1 MSEKYKFP
9 ELAGPIVALAAL
21 LTSATTS
28 FAQTPQP
35 ARPALLQGLL
45 DCREVA
51 TSEARLACFDA
62 AAAAFD
68 VAEQQ
73 GEVTV
78 IDRVQARETR
88 TRLFGLD
95 LDTANLFGRL
105 RQDDPVDAIETTLTS
120 ARQDG
125 RGQWTF
131 VLADGST
138 WRQVDQER
146 VTARTSPG
154 ASVRIR
160 SAAVGSYLLSVGG
173 SRSVRARR
181 ER

>member
-1 MSEKYKFP
+1 MSKRFSFP
-9 ELAGPIVALAAL
+9 RLSGMALAA
-21 LTSATTS
+21 AA
-28 FAQTPQP
+28 FAAPMAGHAQDTAP
-35 ARPALLQGLL
+35 ARPALLEGLL
-45 DCREVA
+45 SCRAITA
-51 TSEARLACFDA
+51 TDARLACFDA

-68 VAEQQ
+68 TAEQQ

-95 LDTANLFGRL
+95 LDTADLFGRL

-120 ARQDG
+120 GRQDG

-138 WRQVDQER
+138 WRQIDMER
-146 VTARTSPG
+146 VTARVAPG

-160 SAAVGSYLLSVGG
+160 QGAVGSYLLSVGG
-173 SRSVRARR
+173 ARSVRARR

>member
-1 MSEKYKFP
+1 MRKKSSFP
-9 ELAGPIVALAAL
+9 RLQAIALAAAAFTAPMSVHAQDAAPSRPPL
-21 LTSATTS
+21 LE
-28 FAQTPQP
+28 
-35 ARPALLQGLL
+35 GLL
-45 DCREVA
+45 SCRTITA
-51 TSEARLACFDA
+51 TDARLACFDA

-68 VAEQQ
+68 TAEQQ

-105 RQDDPVDAIETTLTS
+105 RQDDPVESIETTLTS
-120 ARQDG
+120 GRQDG

-138 WRQVDQER
+138 WRQIDMER
-146 VTARTSPG
+146 ITSRVAPG

-160 SAAVGSYLLSVGG
+160 QGAVGSFLLSVGG
-173 SRSVRARR
+173 ARSVRARR

>member
-1 MSEKYKFP
+1 MIEKYVF
-9 ELAGPIVALAAL
+9 LMLSSAALA
-21 LTSATTS
+21 SAPTAVT
-28 FAQTPQP
+28 AQQANPP
-35 ARPALLQGLL
+35 RPALLEGLL
-45 DCREVA
+45 ACRSVVA
-51 TSEARLACFDA
+51 TEARLACFDA

-68 VAEQQ
+68 TAEQQ

-95 LDTANLFGRL
+95 LDNANLFGRL
-105 RQDDPVDAIETTLTS
+105 RQDDPVEAIETTLTS
-120 ARQDG
+120 GRQDG

-138 WRQVDQER
+138 WRQIDQER
-146 VTARTSPG
+146 VTARVGPG
-154 ASVRIR
+154 VSVRIR
-160 SAAVGSYLLSVGG
+160 QGAVGSYLLSVGG

>member
-1 MSEKYKFP
+1 MGEKYMF
-9 ELAGPIVALAAL
+9 LMRVVAGAGAL
-21 LTSATTS
+21 LVLAPSQS
-28 FAQTPQP
+28 LAQTAPP
-35 ARPALLQGLL
+35 ARAALLQGLL
-45 DCREVA
+45 DCRQITA
-51 TSEARLACFDA
+51 TDARLACFDV

-68 VAEQQ
+68 TAEQQ

-88 TRLFGLD
+88 ARLFGLS
-95 LDTANLFGRL
+95 LGSANLFGRL

-125 RGQWTF
+125 RERWTF
-131 VLADGST
+131 ALADGSV
-138 WRQVDQER
+138 WRQIDDDR
-146 VTARTSPG
+146 VTARVAPG
-154 ASVRIR
+154 APVRIR
-160 SAAVGSYLLSVGG
+160 QGAVGSYLLSVDG

>member
-1 MSEKYKFP
+1 MRNKSRF
-9 ELAGPIVALAAL
+9 LTVSGLALAAAVL
-21 LTSATTS
+21 AAPIGVHAQDATPS
-28 FAQTPQP
+28 
-35 ARPALLQGLL
+35 RPALLEGLL
-45 DCREVA
+45 ACRAITA
-51 TSEARLACFDA
+51 TDARLACFDA

-68 VAEQQ
+68 TAEQQ

-78 IDRVQARETR
+78 IDRTQARETR

-120 ARQDG
+120 GRQDG

-138 WRQVDQER
+138 WRQIDMER
-146 VTARTSPG
+146 VTSRVAPG
-154 ASVRIR
+154 APVRIR
-160 SAAVGSYLLSVGG
+160 QGAVGSYLLSVGG
-173 SRSVRARR
+173 ARSVRARR

>member
-1 MSEKYKFP
+1 MGKEPAFLGLSSIA
-9 ELAGPIVALAAL
+9 LVATLLTAAGPVL
-21 LTSATTS
+21 
-28 FAQTPQP
+28 AQTADP
-35 ARPALLQGLL
+35 ARPALLEGLL
-45 DCREVA
+45 ACRQITA
-51 TSEARLACFDA
+51 TDARLACFDA
-62 AAAAFD
+62 AAAALD

-105 RQDDPVDAIETTLTS
+105 RQDDPVDAIETTVTS
-120 ARQDG
+120 GRQDG
-125 RGQWTF
+125 YERWTF

-138 WRQVDQER
+138 WRQIDSER
-146 VTARTSPG
+146 VTARVAPG
-154 ASVRIR
+154 AAVRIR
-160 SAAVGSYLLSVGG
+160 QGAVGSYLLSVGG
-173 SRSVRARR
+173 SRSVRVRR